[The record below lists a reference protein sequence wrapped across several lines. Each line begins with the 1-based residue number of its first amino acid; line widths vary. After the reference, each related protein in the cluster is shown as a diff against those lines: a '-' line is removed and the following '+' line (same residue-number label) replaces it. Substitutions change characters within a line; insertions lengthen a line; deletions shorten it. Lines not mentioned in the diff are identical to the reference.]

1 MPLSMSKGQDDRK
14 TDVLNLIKE
23 DVRVFPLFIQLEI
36 CVRDGRETLK
46 IQLNLLLIHHY
57 PSRR

>member
-1 MPLSMSKGQDDRK
+1 MSKGQDDRK